1 MTRLKEFLKALSD
14 KDAKTYYVGGYVRDM
29 ILGKENKD
37 IDIEIHYITE
47 KEFLDTCKSFDLD
60 IKLCGQ
66 AFGVYKAVIDGQD
79 IDFSFPRTEKL
90 IGTKHTDFEI
100 VVDPFIGEEKASLRR
115 DFTINALMMDTQT
128 GTILDFHK
136 GMKDLQ
142 NKVIRHTSDKFSED
156 ALRVY
161 RAAQFAS
168 RFGFTVAP
176 ETLELC
182 ERIDVA
188 HLPQERIQE
197 ETYKAFTKGTPS
209 IYFDI
214 LKSIGIELVKEY
226 RSIDKIA
233 KKYDVEMCMAYL
245 AKCDSSFELTTNKSK
260 KYFEL
265 LHFMS
270 DIHSMMN
277 LQEYACEEYLM
288 SQLAKAWVSQKFD
301 DSMISVVF
309 DIFSLDTG
317 IKTEKEQLEFT
328 QFIKSVKEQYLTSK
342 ELMELG
348 YKGQELGKVLKE
360 MKALACQGLK
370 HGELLEIFKK

>member
-1 MTRLKEFLKALSD
+1 MTRLQDFLKTLSD
-14 KDAKTYYVGGYVRDM
+14 KGAKTYYVGGYVRDM

-47 KEFLDTCKSFDLD
+47 EEFLDTCKSFDLD

-66 AFGVYKAVIDGQD
+66 AFGVYKAVLDGQD

-90 IGTKHTDFEI
+90 IGAKHTDFEI
-100 VVDPFIGEEKASLRR
+100 AVDPFIGEEKASQRR
-115 DFTINALMMDTQT
+115 DFTINALMMDTQD

-136 GMKDLQ
+136 GMKDLED
-142 NKVIRHTSDKFSED
+142 KIIRHTSDKFSED

-168 RFGFTVAP
+168 RFGFIVAP

-182 ERIDVA
+182 KHIDVT

-214 LKSIGIELVKEY
+214 LKSVGIELVKEY
-226 RSIDKIA
+226 RSIDKVA

-245 AKCDSSFELTTNKSK
+245 AKCDSSFELTTHKSK
-260 KYFEL
+260 KYLEL

-270 DIHSMMN
+270 DI
-277 LQEYACEEYLM
+277 QEYVCGDYLI
-288 SQLAKAWVSQKFD
+288 SQLAKSWVSQKFD

-317 IKTEKEQLEFT
+317 IDIEKEKSEFI
-328 QFIKSVKEQYLTSK
+328 QFIKGVKEQYLTSK
-342 ELMELG
+342 ELIELG
-348 YKGQELGKVLKE
+348 YEGQALGKALKE
-360 MKALACQGLK
+360 MKALACQGVK
-370 HGELLEIFKK
+370 HGELLEIFKERI

>member
-14 KDAKTYYVGGYVRDM
+14 KGAKTYYVGGYVRDM
-29 ILGKENKD
+29 ILDKENKD

-47 KEFLDTCKSFDLD
+47 EEFLDTCKSFDLN

-66 AFGVYKAVIDGQD
+66 TFGVYKAILDGQD

-100 VVDPFIGEEKASLRR
+100 VVDPFIGELKASQRR

-128 GTILDFHK
+128 ETILDFHK
-136 GMKDLQ
+136 GVEDLE

-168 RFGFTVAP
+168 RFDFTIAP

-182 ERIDVA
+182 KQIDVT

-197 ETYKAFTKGTPS
+197 ETYKAFTKGKPS

-214 LKSIGIELVKEY
+214 LKSVGIELVKEY

-245 AKCDSSFELTTNKSK
+245 AKCDSSFELTTHKSK

-270 DIHSMMN
+270 AIH
-277 LQEYACEEYLM
+277 EYVCGDYLVHE
-288 SQLAKAWVSQKFD
+288 LAKSWVSQKFD
-301 DSMISVVF
+301 DSMISTVF

-317 IKTEKEQLEFT
+317 IDIEKEKLEFI
-328 QFIKSVKEQYLTSK
+328 QFIKDVKEQYLTSK
-342 ELMELG
+342 ELIELD
-348 YKGQELGKVLKE
+348 YEGQGLGKALKE
-360 MKALACQGLK
+360 MKILACQGLT
-370 HGELLEIFKK
+370 HDELFEIFKEHI

>member
-1 MTRLKEFLKALSD
+1 MTRLKEFLKALSE
-14 KDAKTYYVGGYVRDM
+14 KGAKTYYVGGYVRDM

-47 KEFLDTCKSFDLD
+47 EEFLDVCKSFDLD

-100 VVDPFIGEEKASLRR
+100 IVDPFIGELKASQRR

-128 GTILDFHK
+128 ETILDFHK
-136 GMKDLQ
+136 GMEDLE

-168 RFGFTVAP
+168 RFGFIVAL

-182 ERIDVA
+182 KQIDVT

-214 LKSIGIELVKEY
+214 LKSVGIELVKEY

-245 AKCDSSFELTTNKSK
+245 AKCDSAFELTTHKSK
-260 KYFEL
+260 KCFEL
-265 LHFMS
+265 LYFMS
-270 DIHSMMN
+270 DIH
-277 LQEYACEEYLM
+277 EYVCGDCLIHE
-288 SQLAKAWVSQKFD
+288 LAKAWVSQKFD

-317 IKTEKEQLEFT
+317 IDIETEKSEFI
-328 QFIKSVKEQYLTSK
+328 QFIKSVKEQYLTSQ

-348 YKGQELGKVLKE
+348 YEGQALGKALKE
-360 MKALACQGLK
+360 MKALACQGLT
-370 HGELLEIFKK
+370 HSELLKIFKERI

>member
-1 MTRLKEFLKALSD
+1 MTRLKEFLKALSE
-14 KDAKTYYVGGYVRDM
+14 KGAKTYYVGGYVRDM

-37 IDIEIHYITE
+37 IDIEIHYITKE
-47 KEFLDTCKSFDLD
+47 EFLDTCKDFSLD

-100 VVDPFIGEEKASLRR
+100 AVDPFIGEEKASQRR
-115 DFTINALMMDTQT
+115 DFTINALMMDTQD

-136 GMKDLQ
+136 GMKDLED
-142 NKVIRHTSDKFSED
+142 KIIRHTSDKFSED

-182 ERIDVA
+182 KKIDVT

-214 LKSIGIELVKEY
+214 LKSVGIELVKEY
-226 RSIDKIA
+226 RSIDRIA

-245 AKCDSSFELTTNKSK
+245 AKCDSAFELTTHKSK
-260 KYFEL
+260 KCLEL

-270 DIHSMMN
+270 DV
-277 LQEYACEEYLM
+277 QEYVCGDCLIHE
-288 SQLAKAWVSQKFD
+288 LAKAWVSQKFD
-301 DSMISVVF
+301 DSMISTVF

-317 IKTEKEQLEFT
+317 IDVEKEKSEFI

-342 ELMELG
+342 ELIELG
-348 YKGQELGKVLKE
+348 YEGQELGKALKE
-360 MKALACQGLK
+360 MKALACQGVN
-370 HGELLEIFKK
+370 HSELLEIFKERI

>member
-1 MTRLKEFLKALSD
+1 MTRLQEFLKALSE
-14 KDAKTYYVGGYVRDM
+14 KGAKTYYVGGYVRDK

-47 KEFLDTCKSFDLD
+47 KEFLDVCKSFCLD

-100 VVDPFIGEEKASLRR
+100 AVDPFIDEEKASQRR
-115 DFTINALMMDTQT
+115 DFTINALMMDTKDD
-128 GTILDFHK
+128 TILDFHH
-136 GMKDLQ
+136 GMEDLQ

-182 ERIDVA
+182 KKIDVT
-188 HLPQERIQE
+188 HLPQERIHE

-214 LKSIGIELVKEY
+214 LKSIGIELVKDH
-226 RSIDKIA
+226 RSIDKVT

-245 AKCDSSFELTTNKSK
+245 AKCDIAFELTTHKSK
-260 KYFEL
+260 KYLEL

-270 DIHSMMN
+270 DIH
-277 LQEYACEEYLM
+277 EYVCGDFLIHE
-288 SQLAKAWVSQKFD
+288 LAKAWVSQKFD

-317 IKTEKEQLEFT
+317 IDTEKEKLEFT
-328 QFIKSVKEQYLTSK
+328 QFIKGVKEQYLTSK

-348 YKGQELGKVLKE
+348 YEGQELGKALKE
-360 MKALACQGLK
+360 MNALACQGLTYS
-370 HGELLEIFKK
+370 ELLKIFKEHI

>member
-1 MTRLKEFLKALSD
+1 MTRLQEFLKALSE
-14 KDAKTYYVGGYVRDM
+14 KGAKTYYVGGYVRDM

-47 KEFLDTCKSFDLD
+47 EEFLDTCKSFDLD

-66 AFGVYKAVIDGQD
+66 AFGVYKAVVDGQD

-100 VVDPFIGEEKASLRR
+100 AVDPFIGEEKASQRR

-128 GTILDFHK
+128 GTILDFHQ
-136 GMKDLQ
+136 GMKDLDD
-142 NKVIRHTSDKFSED
+142 KVIRHTSDKFSED
-156 ALRVY
+156 ALRVF

-182 ERIDVA
+182 NKIDVT

-197 ETYKAFTKGTPS
+197 ETYKAFTKCTPS

-245 AKCDSSFELTTNKSK
+245 AKCDSSFGLTTHKSK
-260 KYFEL
+260 KYLEL

-270 DIHSMMN
+270 NI
-277 LQEYACEEYLM
+277 QEYVCGDYLIHE
-288 SQLAKAWVSQKFD
+288 LAKAWVSQKFD
-301 DSMISVVF
+301 DSMISTVF

-317 IKTEKEQLEFT
+317 IDIETEQLEFT

-342 ELMELG
+342 ELIELD
-348 YKGQELGKVLKE
+348 YTGQELGKVLKE

-370 HGELLEIFKK
+370 HGELFEIFKK

>member
-1 MTRLKEFLKALSD
+1 MTRLQEFLKALSE
-14 KDAKTYYVGGYVRDM
+14 KGAKTYYVGGYVRDK

-47 KEFLDTCKSFDLD
+47 EEFLDVCKSFDLD

-100 VVDPFIGEEKASLRR
+100 AVDPFIGEEKASMRR

-136 GMKDLQ
+136 GMKDLED
-142 NKVIRHTSDKFSED
+142 KIIRHTSDKFSED

-182 ERIDVA
+182 ERIDVV

-226 RSIDKIA
+226 RSVDKIA

-245 AKCDSSFELTTNKSK
+245 AKCDSSFGLTTHKSK
-260 KYFEL
+260 KCFEL

-348 YKGQELGKVLKE
+348 YKGQELGKALKE
-360 MKALACQGLK
+360 MKYLACEGLTR
-370 HGELLEIFKK
+370 EQLLDKFRK

>member
-1 MTRLKEFLKALSD
+1 MTRLQDFLKTLSD
-14 KDAKTYYVGGYVRDM
+14 KGAKTYYVGGYVRDM

-66 AFGVYKAVIDGQD
+66 AFGVYKAVLDGQD

-100 VVDPFIGEEKASLRR
+100 AVDPFIGEEKASQRR
-115 DFTINALMMDTQT
+115 DFTINALMMDTQD
-128 GTILDFHK
+128 GTILDFHE
-136 GMKDLQ
+136 GMKDLED
-142 NKVIRHTSDKFSED
+142 KIIRHTSDKFSED

-168 RFGFTVAP
+168 RFCFTVAP

-182 ERIDVA
+182 KQIDVT

-214 LKSIGIELVKEY
+214 LKSIGIDLVKDY

-245 AKCDSSFELTTNKSK
+245 AKCDSSFELTTHKAK
-260 KYFEL
+260 KYLEL
-265 LHFMS
+265 LYFMS
-270 DIHSMMN
+270 DI
-277 LQEYACEEYLM
+277 QEFVCGDCLIHE
-288 SQLAKAWVSQKFD
+288 LAKAWVSQKFD

-309 DIFSLDTG
+309 NIFSLDTG
-317 IKTEKEQLEFT
+317 IDIEKEKLEFI

-342 ELMELG
+342 KLIELG
-348 YKGQELGKVLKE
+348 YAGQELGKALKE
-360 MKALACQGLK
+360 MKALACQGLT
-370 HGELLEIFKK
+370 HCELLKIFKERI

>member
-1 MTRLKEFLKALSD
+1 MTRLQDFLKTLSD
-14 KDAKTYYVGGYVRDM
+14 KGAKTYYVGGYVRDM

-66 AFGVYKAVIDGQD
+66 AFGVYKAVLDGQD

-100 VVDPFIGEEKASLRR
+100 AVDPFIGEEKASQRR
-115 DFTINALMMDTQT
+115 DFTINALMMDTQD

-136 GMKDLQ
+136 GMKDLED
-142 NKVIRHTSDKFSED
+142 KIIRHTSDKFSED

-182 ERIDVA
+182 KKIDVT

-226 RSIDKIA
+226 RSIDKVA

-245 AKCDSSFELTTNKSK
+245 AKCDSTFELTTHKSK

-270 DIHSMMN
+270 DI
-277 LQEYACEEYLM
+277 QEYVCGDCLIHE
-288 SQLAKAWVSQKFD
+288 LAKAWVSQKFD
-301 DSMISVVF
+301 DSMIDVVF

-317 IKTEKEQLEFT
+317 IDAEQEKLEFI

-342 ELMELG
+342 ELIELG
-348 YKGQELGKVLKE
+348 YEGQALGKALKE
-360 MKALACQGLK
+360 MKALACQGVK
-370 HGELLEIFKK
+370 HGELLEVFRK

>member
-1 MTRLKEFLKALSD
+1 MTRLQEFLKALSE
-14 KDAKTYYVGGYVRDM
+14 KGAKTYYVGGYVRDK

-47 KEFLDTCKSFDLD
+47 EEFLDVCKSFDLD

-100 VVDPFIGEEKASLRR
+100 IVDPFIGEEKASMRS
-115 DFTINALMMDTQT
+115 DFTINALMMDTQS
-128 GTILDFHK
+128 GAILDFHH
-136 GMKDLQ
+136 GMEDLQ

-168 RFGFTVAP
+168 RFGFTIAP

-182 ERIDVA
+182 KHIDVT

-214 LKSIGIELVKEY
+214 LKSVGIELVKEY
-226 RSIDKIA
+226 RSIDEVA

-245 AKCDSSFELTTNKSK
+245 AKCDAGFELTTHKSK
-260 KYFEL
+260 KYLEL

-270 DIHSMMN
+270 DI
-277 LQEYACEEYLM
+277 QEYVCGDYLVHE
-288 SQLAKAWVSQKFD
+288 LAKSWVSRKFD
-301 DSMISVVF
+301 DSMISTVF

-317 IKTEKEQLEFT
+317 IDIETEKSEFI
-328 QFIKSVKEQYLTSK
+328 QFIKSVKEQYLTSQ

-348 YKGQELGKVLKE
+348 YEGQELGKALKE
-360 MKALACQGLK
+360 MKALACQGLT
-370 HGELLEIFKK
+370 HSELLKIFKEHI

>member
-1 MTRLKEFLKALSD
+1 MTRLKEFLKVLSE
-14 KDAKTYYVGGYVRDM
+14 KGAKTYYVCGYVRDM

-47 KEFLDTCKSFDLD
+47 KEFLDVCKSFDLD

-79 IDFSFPRTEKL
+79 IDFSFPRTKKL

-100 VVDPFIGEEKASLRR
+100 AVDPFIGEEKASMRR
-115 DFTINALMMDTQT
+115 DFTINALMMDTQS
-128 GTILDFHK
+128 GAILDFHH
-136 GMKDLQ
+136 GMEDLQ

-182 ERIDVA
+182 KKIDVT

-226 RSIDKIA
+226 RSIDKVA

-245 AKCDSSFELTTNKSK
+245 AKCDSTFELTTHKSK

-270 DIHSMMN
+270 DI
-277 LQEYACEEYLM
+277 QEFVCGDCLIHE
-288 SQLAKAWVSQKFD
+288 LAKAWVSQKFD
-301 DSMISVVF
+301 DSMIDVVF
-309 DIFSLDTG
+309 NIFSLDTG
-317 IKTEKEQLEFT
+317 IDAEQEKLEFT

-342 ELMELG
+342 ELIELG
-348 YKGQELGKVLKE
+348 YEGQALGKALKE
-360 MKALACQGLK
+360 MKALACQGVK
-370 HGELLEIFKK
+370 HSELLEIFKEHI

>member
-1 MTRLKEFLKALSD
+1 MTRLQEFLKALSE
-14 KDAKTYYVGGYVRDM
+14 KGAKTYYVGGYVRDK

-47 KEFLDTCKSFDLD
+47 EEFLDACKSFDLD

-100 VVDPFIGEEKASLRR
+100 AVDPFIGEEKASMRR

-136 GMKDLQ
+136 GMKDLED
-142 NKVIRHTSDKFSED
+142 KIIRHTSDKFSED

-182 ERIDVA
+182 KRIDVA

-245 AKCDSSFELTTNKSK
+245 AKCDSSFGLTTHKSK
-260 KYFEL
+260 KCFEL

-301 DSMISVVF
+301 DSMISTVF

-317 IKTEKEQLEFT
+317 IDIEKEKLEFI
-328 QFIKSVKEQYLTSK
+328 QFIKDVKEQYLTSK
-342 ELMELG
+342 ELIELG
-348 YKGQELGKVLKE
+348 YEGQELGKALKE
-360 MKALACQGLK
+360 MKYLACEGLTR
-370 HGELLEIFKK
+370 EQLLDKFRK

>member
-1 MTRLKEFLKALSD
+1 MTRLQEFLKVLSD
-14 KDAKTYYVGGYVRDM
+14 KGAKTYYVGGYVRDM

-47 KEFLDTCKSFDLD
+47 KEFLDVCKSFCLD

-100 VVDPFIGEEKASLRR
+100 IVDPFIGELKASQRR

-156 ALRVY
+156 ALRVF

-182 ERIDVA
+182 KQIDIT

-214 LKSIGIELVKEY
+214 LKSIGIDLVKDY

-245 AKCDSSFELTTNKSK
+245 AKCDSSFGLTTHKSK
-260 KYFEL
+260 KCFEL

-328 QFIKSVKEQYLTSK
+328 QFIKSVKEQYLTSQ

>member
-1 MTRLKEFLKALSD
+1 MTRLQDFLKTLSD
-14 KDAKTYYVGGYVRDM
+14 KGAKTYYVGGYVRDM

-47 KEFLDTCKSFDLD
+47 EEFLDTCKSFDLD

-66 AFGVYKAVIDGQD
+66 AFGVYKAVLDGQD

-90 IGTKHTDFEI
+90 IGAKHTDFEI
-100 VVDPFIGEEKASLRR
+100 AVDPFIGEEKASQRR
-115 DFTINALMMDTQT
+115 DFTINALMMDTQD

-136 GMKDLQ
+136 GMKDLED
-142 NKVIRHTSDKFSED
+142 KIIRHTSDKFSED
-156 ALRVY
+156 ALRIY

-168 RFGFTVAP
+168 RFDFTVAP

-182 ERIDVA
+182 KHIDVTY
-188 HLPQERIQE
+188 LPQERIQE

-226 RSIDKIA
+226 GSIDKIA

-245 AKCDSSFELTTNKSK
+245 AKCDSSFELTTHKSK
-260 KYFEL
+260 KCLEL
-265 LHFMS
+265 LYFMS
-270 DIHSMMN
+270 DI
-277 LQEYACEEYLM
+277 QEFVCGDCLIHE
-288 SQLAKAWVSQKFD
+288 LAKAWVSQKFD

-317 IKTEKEQLEFT
+317 IDIEKEKSEFI
-328 QFIKSVKEQYLTSK
+328 QFIKSVKGQYLTSK
-342 ELMELG
+342 ELIELG
-348 YKGQELGKVLKE
+348 YEGQALGKALKE
-360 MKALACQGLK
+360 MKALACQGVK
-370 HGELLEIFKK
+370 HGELLEIFKERI

>member
-1 MTRLKEFLKALSD
+1 MARLQEFLKALSE
-14 KDAKTYYVGGYVRDM
+14 KGAKTYYVGGYVRDK

-47 KEFLDTCKSFDLD
+47 EEFLDVCKSFDLD

-100 VVDPFIGEEKASLRR
+100 AVDPFIGEEKASMRR

-128 GTILDFHK
+128 GTILDFHQ
-136 GMKDLQ
+136 GMEDLED
-142 NKVIRHTSDKFSED
+142 KIIRHTSDKFSED

-245 AKCDSSFELTTNKSK
+245 AKCDSSFGLTTHKSK
-260 KYFEL
+260 KCFEL

-348 YKGQELGKVLKE
+348 YKGQELGKALKE
-360 MKALACQGLK
+360 MKYLACEGLTR
-370 HGELLEIFKK
+370 EQLLDKFRK

>member
-1 MTRLKEFLKALSD
+1 MTRLQDFLETLSD
-14 KDAKTYYVGGYVRDM
+14 KGAKTYYVGGYVRDM

-47 KEFLDTCKSFDLD
+47 EEFLDTCKSFDLD

-66 AFGVYKAVIDGQD
+66 AFGVYKAVLDGQD

-100 VVDPFIGEEKASLRR
+100 AVDPFIGEEKASQRR
-115 DFTINALMMDTQT
+115 DFTINALMMNTQN

-136 GMKDLQ
+136 GMKDLED
-142 NKVIRHTSDKFSED
+142 KIIRHTSDKFSED

-182 ERIDVA
+182 KHIDVT

-226 RSIDKIA
+226 RNIDKIA
-233 KKYDVEMCMAYL
+233 KKYDVEMCIAYL
-245 AKCDSSFELTTNKSK
+245 VKYDSDFELTTHKSK

-265 LHFMS
+265 LYFMS
-270 DIHSMMN
+270 DI
-277 LQEYACEEYLM
+277 QEFVCGDCLIYE
-288 SQLAKAWVSQKFD
+288 LAKVWVSQKFD
-301 DSMISVVF
+301 NSMISVVF

-317 IKTEKEQLEFT
+317 IDIEKEKSEFI
-328 QFIKSVKEQYLTSK
+328 QFIKSVEEQYLTSK
-342 ELMELG
+342 ELIELG
-348 YKGQELGKVLKE
+348 YEGQELGKALKE
-360 MKALACQGLK
+360 MKALACQGVK
-370 HGELLEIFKK
+370 HSELLEIFREQIKD

>member
-1 MTRLKEFLKALSD
+1 MTRLQEFLKALSE
-14 KDAKTYYVGGYVRDM
+14 KGAKTYYVGGYVRDK

-47 KEFLDTCKSFDLD
+47 EEFLDVCKSFDLD

-66 AFGVYKAVIDGQD
+66 AFGVYKVVIDGQD

-100 VVDPFIGEEKASLRR
+100 IVDPFIGEEKASMRR
-115 DFTINALMMDTQT
+115 DFTINALMMDTQS
-128 GTILDFHK
+128 GAILDFHH
-136 GMKDLQ
+136 GMEDLQ

-168 RFGFTVAP
+168 RFGFTIAP

-182 ERIDVA
+182 KHIDVT

-214 LKSIGIELVKEY
+214 LKSVGIELVKEY
-226 RSIDKIA
+226 RSIDEVA

-245 AKCDSSFELTTNKSK
+245 AKCDAGFELTTHKSK
-260 KYFEL
+260 KYLEL

-270 DIHSMMN
+270 DI
-277 LQEYACEEYLM
+277 QEYVCGDYLVHE
-288 SQLAKAWVSQKFD
+288 LAKSWVSRKFD
-301 DSMISVVF
+301 DSMISTVF

-317 IKTEKEQLEFT
+317 IDIETEKSEFI
-328 QFIKSVKEQYLTSK
+328 QFIKSVKEQYLTSQ

-348 YKGQELGKVLKE
+348 YEGQELGKALKE
-360 MKALACQGLK
+360 MKALACQGLT
-370 HGELLEIFKK
+370 HSELLKIFKEHI

>member
-1 MTRLKEFLKALSD
+1 MTRLKEFLKALSE
-14 KDAKTYYVGGYVRDM
+14 KGAKTYYVGGYVRDM

-37 IDIEIHYITE
+37 IDIEIHYITKE
-47 KEFLDTCKSFDLD
+47 EFLDVCKSFCLD

-100 VVDPFIGEEKASLRR
+100 IVDPFIGEEKASMRR

-128 GTILDFHK
+128 ETILDFHK
-136 GMKDLQ
+136 GMKDLE

-182 ERIDVA
+182 KQIDVT

-233 KKYDVEMCMAYL
+233 KKCDVEMCMAYL
-245 AKCDSSFELTTNKSK
+245 AKCDSDFELTTNKSK
-260 KYFEL
+260 KYLEL
-265 LHFMS
+265 LYFMS
-270 DIHSMMN
+270 DIH
-277 LQEYACEEYLM
+277 EYVCGDYLIHE
-288 SQLAKAWVSQKFD
+288 LAKSWVSQKFD

-317 IKTEKEQLEFT
+317 IDIETEKSEFT
-328 QFIKSVKEQYLTSK
+328 QFMKGVKEQYLASK
-342 ELMELG
+342 ELIELG
-348 YKGQELGKVLKE
+348 YIGQELGKALKE

-370 HGELLEIFKK
+370 HSELLEIFKK

>member
-1 MTRLKEFLKALSD
+1 MTRLQDFLKTLSD
-14 KDAKTYYVGGYVRDM
+14 KGAKTYYVGGYVRDM
-29 ILGKENKD
+29 IFGKENKD

-66 AFGVYKAVIDGQD
+66 AFGVYKAVLDEQD

-100 VVDPFIGEEKASLRR
+100 AVDPFIGEEKASQRR
-115 DFTINALMMDTQT
+115 DFTINALMMNTQD

-136 GMKDLQ
+136 GMKDLED
-142 NKVIRHTSDKFSED
+142 KIIRHTSDKFSED

-168 RFGFTVAP
+168 RFGFTVAS

-182 ERIDVA
+182 KHIDVT

-214 LKSIGIELVKEY
+214 LKSVGIELVKEY

-245 AKCDSSFELTTNKSK
+245 AKCDSGFELTTHKSK
-260 KYFEL
+260 KYLEL

-270 DIHSMMN
+270 DI
-277 LQEYACEEYLM
+277 QEFVCGDCLIHE
-288 SQLAKAWVSQKFD
+288 LAKACVSQKFD
-301 DSMISVVF
+301 DSMISTVF

-317 IKTEKEQLEFT
+317 IDVEKEKLEFI
-328 QFIKSVKEQYLTSK
+328 QFIKSVKEKYLTSQ
-342 ELMELG
+342 ELIKLG
-348 YKGQELGKVLKE
+348 YAGQELGKALKE
-360 MKALACQGLK
+360 MKALACQGLT
-370 HGELLEIFKK
+370 HGELLKIFKERI

>member
-1 MTRLKEFLKALSD
+1 MTRLTEFLKALSD
-14 KDAKTYYVGGYVRDM
+14 KGAKTYYVGGYVRDM

-47 KEFLDTCKSFDLD
+47 EEFLDVCKSFDLD

-66 AFGVYKAVIDGQD
+66 AFGVYKAVLDGQD
-79 IDFSFPRTEKL
+79 IDLSFPRTEKL
-90 IGTKHTDFEI
+90 VGTKHTDFEI
-100 VVDPFIGEEKASLRR
+100 VVDPFIGEEKASQRR

-128 GTILDFHK
+128 ETILDFHK
-136 GMKDLQ
+136 GMKDLE

-182 ERIDVA
+182 KHIDVT

-226 RSIDKIA
+226 RSIDKVA

-245 AKCDSSFELTTNKSK
+245 AKCDSSFELTTHKSK

-265 LHFMS
+265 LHFTS
-270 DIHSMMN
+270 DIHSMMS
-277 LQEYACEEYLM
+277 LQEYACEEYLL
-288 SQLAKAWVSQKFD
+288 SQLARSWVSQKFD

-317 IKTEKEQLEFT
+317 VETEKEQLEFT
-328 QFIKSVKEQYLTSK
+328 QFIKSVKEQYLTSQ

-348 YKGQELGKVLKE
+348 YIGQELGKALKE
-360 MKALACQGLK
+360 MKALACEGLT
-370 HGELLEIFKK
+370 HEQLLEKFRK

>member
-14 KDAKTYYVGGYVRDM
+14 KGAKTYYVGGYVRDM

-100 VVDPFIGEEKASLRR
+100 AVDPFIGEEKASMRR

-136 GMKDLQ
+136 GMKDLDD
-142 NKVIRHTSDKFSED
+142 KIIRHTSDKFLED

-182 ERIDVA
+182 KHIDVT

-214 LKSIGIELVKEY
+214 LKSVGIELVKEY
-226 RSIDKIA
+226 GGIDKIA

-245 AKCDSSFELTTNKSK
+245 AKCDSSFELTTHKSK
-260 KYFEL
+260 KYLEL

-270 DIHSMMN
+270 NI
-277 LQEYACEEYLM
+277 QEYVCGDYLIHE
-288 SQLAKAWVSQKFD
+288 LAKAWVSQKFD
-301 DSMISVVF
+301 DYMISTVF

-317 IKTEKEQLEFT
+317 IDIEKEKSEFI
-328 QFIKSVKEQYLTSK
+328 QFIKGVKEQYLTSK

-348 YKGQELGKVLKE
+348 YEGQELGKALKE

-370 HGELLEIFKK
+370 HSELLEIFKK

>member
-1 MTRLKEFLKALSD
+1 MTRLQDFLKTLSD
-14 KDAKTYYVGGYVRDM
+14 KGAKTYYVGGYVRDM

-66 AFGVYKAVIDGQD
+66 AFGVYKAVLDGQD

-100 VVDPFIGEEKASLRR
+100 VVDPFIGEEKASQRR
-115 DFTINALMMDTQT
+115 DFTINALMMDTQD

-136 GMKDLQ
+136 GMKDLDD
-142 NKVIRHTSDKFSED
+142 KIIRHTSDKFSED

-182 ERIDVA
+182 KKIDVT

-214 LKSIGIELVKEY
+214 LKSVGIELVKDY

-245 AKCDSSFELTTNKSK
+245 AKCDSSFELTTHKSK
-260 KYFEL
+260 KCFKL

-270 DIHSMMN
+270 DI
-277 LQEYACEEYLM
+277 QEYVCGDCLIHE
-288 SQLAKAWVSQKFD
+288 LAKAWVSQKFD

-309 DIFSLDTG
+309 DIFSLDTD
-317 IKTEKEQLEFT
+317 IDAEQEKSEFI

-342 ELMELG
+342 ELIELG
-348 YKGQELGKVLKE
+348 YEGQALGKVLKE
-360 MKALACQGLK
+360 MKALACQGVK
-370 HGELLEIFKK
+370 HSELLEIFKEHI

>member
-1 MTRLKEFLKALSD
+1 MTRLKEFLKALSE
-14 KDAKTYYVGGYVRDM
+14 KGAKTYYVGGYVRDM

-47 KEFLDTCKSFDLD
+47 KEFLDVCKSFDLD

-66 AFGVYKAVIDGQD
+66 AFGVYKAVLDGQD

-100 VVDPFIGEEKASLRR
+100 AVDPFIGEEKASMRR
-115 DFTINALMMDTQT
+115 DFTINALMMDTQS
-128 GTILDFHK
+128 GIILDFHK
-136 GMKDLQ
+136 GMKDLE

-168 RFGFTVAP
+168 RFGFTIAP

-182 ERIDVA
+182 KKIDVT
-188 HLPQERIQE
+188 HLPYERIQE

-214 LKSIGIELVKEY
+214 LKSVGIELVKEY
-226 RSIDKIA
+226 RSIDKVA

-245 AKCDSSFELTTNKSK
+245 AKCDSSFELTTHKSK
-260 KYFEL
+260 KCFEL

-288 SQLAKAWVSQKFD
+288 SQLAKSWVSQKFD
-301 DSMISVVF
+301 DSMISTVF

-317 IKTEKEQLEFT
+317 IDIETEKSEFV

-342 ELMELG
+342 ELIELG
-348 YKGQELGKVLKE
+348 YTGQELGKALKE
-360 MKALACQGLK
+360 MKYLACEGLTR
-370 HGELLEIFKK
+370 EQLLDKFRK

>member
-1 MTRLKEFLKALSD
+1 MTRLKEFLKALSE
-14 KDAKTYYVGGYVRDM
+14 KGANTYYVGGYVRDM

-47 KEFLDTCKSFDLD
+47 EEFLDICKSFDLD

-100 VVDPFIGEEKASLRR
+100 VVDPFIGEEKASQRR

-128 GTILDFHK
+128 GAILDFHK
-136 GMKDLQ
+136 GMKDLED
-142 NKVIRHTSDKFSED
+142 KIIRHTSDKFSED

-245 AKCDSSFELTTNKSK
+245 AKCDSSFGLTTHKSK
-260 KYFEL
+260 KCFEL

-301 DSMISVVF
+301 ASMISTVF

-317 IKTEKEQLEFT
+317 IDIEQEKLEFT

-348 YKGQELGKVLKE
+348 YKGQELGKALKE
-360 MKALACQGLK
+360 MKYLACEGLTR
-370 HGELLEIFKK
+370 EQLLDKFRK

>member
-1 MTRLKEFLKALSD
+1 MTRLQEFLKALSE
-14 KDAKTYYVGGYVRDM
+14 KGAKTYYVGGYVRDK

-47 KEFLDTCKSFDLD
+47 EEFLDACKSFGLD

-100 VVDPFIGEEKASLRR
+100 AVDPFIGEEKASMRR

-136 GMKDLQ
+136 GMKDLED
-142 NKVIRHTSDKFSED
+142 KIIRHTSDKFSED

-182 ERIDVA
+182 ERIDVV

-214 LKSIGIELVKEY
+214 LESIGIELVKDY
-226 RSIDKIA
+226 RSIDKVT

-277 LQEYACEEYLM
+277 LQECACEEYLM

-317 IKTEKEQLEFT
+317 IDTEQEKSEFI
-328 QFIKSVKEQYLTSK
+328 QFIKDVKEQYLTSK

-348 YKGQELGKVLKE
+348 YEGQELGKSLKE
-360 MKALACQGLK
+360 MRALACEGLT
-370 HGELLEIFKK
+370 HEQLLEKFRK

>member
-14 KDAKTYYVGGYVRDM
+14 KGAKTYYVGGYVRDM

-47 KEFLDTCKSFDLD
+47 EEFLDVCKSFDLD

-100 VVDPFIGEEKASLRR
+100 AVDPFIGEEKASMRR

-136 GMKDLQ
+136 GMEDLQ

-156 ALRVY
+156 ALRVF

-176 ETLELC
+176 ETLDLC
-182 ERIDVA
+182 KHIDVT
-188 HLPQERIQE
+188 HLPYERIQE

-245 AKCDSSFELTTNKSK
+245 AKCDSGFELTTHKSK

-270 DIHSMMN
+270 DIHSMMS
-277 LQEYACEEYLM
+277 LQEYVCEEYLM
-288 SQLAKAWVSQKFD
+288 SKLAKSWVSRKFN

-309 DIFSLDTG
+309 DIFSLNTG
-317 IKTEKEQLEFT
+317 IDTEKEQLEFA
-328 QFIKSVKEQYLTSK
+328 QFIKGVKEQYLTSQ
-342 ELMELG
+342 ELIELG
-348 YKGQELGKVLKE
+348 YEGQELGKALKE
-360 MKALACQGLK
+360 MKALACEGLTHEQLIEK
-370 HGELLEIFKK
+370 FKK

>member
-14 KDAKTYYVGGYVRDM
+14 KGAKTYYVGGYVRDM

-100 VVDPFIGEEKASLRR
+100 AVDPFIGEEKASMRR

-136 GMKDLQ
+136 GMKDLDD
-142 NKVIRHTSDKFSED
+142 KVIRHTSDKFSED

-168 RFGFTVAP
+168 RFGFTIAP

-182 ERIDVA
+182 KKIDVT

-197 ETYKAFTKGTPS
+197 EAYKAFTKGTPS

-214 LKSIGIELVKEY
+214 LKSIGIELVKDY

-233 KKYDVEMCMAYL
+233 KKYDVEMCMVYL
-245 AKCDSSFELTTNKSK
+245 AKCDSSFELTTHKSK

-288 SQLAKAWVSQKFD
+288 SQLAKSWVSQKLD
-301 DSMISVVF
+301 DSMISTVF

-317 IKTEKEQLEFT
+317 IDIEQEKLEFT

-342 ELMELG
+342 ELIELG
-348 YKGQELGKVLKE
+348 YTGQELGKALKE
-360 MKALACQGLK
+360 MKALACEGLT
-370 HGELLEIFKK
+370 HEQLLEKFRK

>member
-1 MTRLKEFLKALSD
+1 MTRLQEFLKVLSE
-14 KDAKTYYVGGYVRDM
+14 KGAKTYYVGGYVRDM

-47 KEFLDTCKSFDLD
+47 EEFLDVCKSFDLN

-66 AFGVYKAVIDGQD
+66 AFGVYKAVLDGQD

-100 VVDPFIGEEKASLRR
+100 AVDPFIGEEKASMRR

-128 GTILDFHK
+128 GTILDFHQ
-136 GMKDLQ
+136 GMKDLED
-142 NKVIRHTSDKFSED
+142 KIIRHTSDKFSED

-161 RAAQFAS
+161 RAARFAS

-182 ERIDVA
+182 KQIDVT

-245 AKCDSSFELTTNKSK
+245 AKCDSAFELTTHKSK
-260 KYFEL
+260 KYLEL

-270 DIHSMMN
+270 NI
-277 LQEYACEEYLM
+277 QEYVCGDYLIHE
-288 SQLAKAWVSQKFD
+288 LAKAWVSQKFD
-301 DSMISVVF
+301 DSMIGTVF
-309 DIFSLDTG
+309 DIFSLDTD
-317 IKTEKEQLEFT
+317 IDIEQEKLEFT

-348 YKGQELGKVLKE
+348 YSGQELGKALKE

>member
-14 KDAKTYYVGGYVRDM
+14 KGAKTYYVGGYVRDK

-47 KEFLDTCKSFDLD
+47 EEFLDVCKSFDLD

-100 VVDPFIGEEKASLRR
+100 AVDPFIGEEKASMRR
-115 DFTINALMMDTQT
+115 DFTINALMTDTQT
-128 GTILDFHK
+128 ETILDFHQ
-136 GMKDLQ
+136 GMKDLDD
-142 NKVIRHTSDKFSED
+142 KVIRHTSDKFSED
-156 ALRVY
+156 ALRVF

-182 ERIDVA
+182 KKIDVT

-245 AKCDSSFELTTNKSK
+245 AKCDSSFGLTTHKSK
-260 KYFEL
+260 KCFEL

-277 LQEYACEEYLM
+277 LQECACEEYLM

-348 YKGQELGKVLKE
+348 YKGQELGKALKE
-360 MKALACQGLK
+360 MKYLACEGLTR
-370 HGELLEIFKK
+370 EQLLDKFRK

>member
-37 IDIEIHYITE
+37 INIEIHYITE
-47 KEFLDTCKSFDLD
+47 KEFLDVCKSFGLD

-90 IGTKHTDFEI
+90 VGTKHTDFEI
-100 VVDPFIGEEKASLRR
+100 AVDPFIGEEKASQRR

-136 GMKDLQ
+136 GMKDLED
-142 NKVIRHTSDKFSED
+142 KIIRHTSDKFSED

-226 RSIDKIA
+226 KSIDKIA

-245 AKCDSSFELTTNKSK
+245 AKCDSSFGLTTHKSK
-260 KYFEL
+260 KCFEL

-317 IKTEKEQLEFT
+317 IDTEQEKSEFI
-328 QFIKSVKEQYLTSK
+328 QFVKSVKEQYLTSK
-342 ELMELG
+342 ELIELG
-348 YKGQELGKVLKE
+348 YKGQGLGKVLKE
-360 MKALACQGLK
+360 MKYLACEGLT
-370 HGELLEIFKK
+370 HEQLLEKFRK

>member
-14 KDAKTYYVGGYVRDM
+14 KGAKTYYVGGYVRDM

-47 KEFLDTCKSFDLD
+47 KEFLDTCKSFNLD

-66 AFGVYKAVIDGQD
+66 AFGVYKAVLDGQD

-100 VVDPFIGEEKASLRR
+100 AVDPFIGEEKASQRR
-115 DFTINALMMDTQT
+115 DFTINALMMDTQD

-136 GMKDLQ
+136 GMKDLED
-142 NKVIRHTSDKFSED
+142 KIIRHTSDKFSED

-182 ERIDVA
+182 KQIDVT

-214 LKSIGIELVKEY
+214 LKSVGIELVKEY
-226 RSIDKIA
+226 RSIDKVA

-245 AKCDSSFELTTNKSK
+245 AKCDSSFELTTHKSK
-260 KYFEL
+260 KCLEL

-270 DIHSMMN
+270 DI
-277 LQEYACEEYLM
+277 QEYACGDYLIHE
-288 SQLAKAWVSQKFD
+288 LAKSWVSRKLG
-301 DSMISVVF
+301 DSMISTVF
-309 DIFSLDTG
+309 DVFSLDTG
-317 IKTEKEQLEFT
+317 IDTEKEKLEFT
-328 QFIKSVKEQYLTSK
+328 KFMKSVKEQYLTSK
-342 ELMELG
+342 ELIELG
-348 YKGQELGKVLKE
+348 YEGQGLGKALKE
-360 MKALACQGLK
+360 MKALACQGVK
-370 HGELLEIFKK
+370 HGELLEVFRK

>member
-1 MTRLKEFLKALSD
+1 MTRLQDFLKTLSD
-14 KDAKTYYVGGYVRDM
+14 KGAKTYYVGGYVRDM

-47 KEFLDTCKSFDLD
+47 EEFLDVCKSFDLD

-100 VVDPFIGEEKASLRR
+100 IVDPFIGELKASQRR

-128 GTILDFHK
+128 ETILDFHK
-136 GMKDLQ
+136 GMEDLE

-168 RFGFTVAP
+168 RFGFIVAL

-182 ERIDVA
+182 KQIDVT

-214 LKSIGIELVKEY
+214 LKSVGIELVKEY

-245 AKCDSSFELTTNKSK
+245 AKCDSAFELTTHKSK
-260 KYFEL
+260 KCFEL
-265 LHFMS
+265 LYFMS
-270 DIHSMMN
+270 DIH
-277 LQEYACEEYLM
+277 EYVCGDCLIHE
-288 SQLAKAWVSQKFD
+288 LAKAWVSQKFD

-317 IKTEKEQLEFT
+317 IDIETEKSEFI
-328 QFIKSVKEQYLTSK
+328 QFIKSVKEQYLTSQ

-348 YKGQELGKVLKE
+348 YEGQALGKALKE
-360 MKALACQGLK
+360 MKALACQGLT
-370 HGELLEIFKK
+370 HSELLKIFKERI

>member
-1 MTRLKEFLKALSD
+1 MTRLQDFLKTLSY
-14 KDAKTYYVGGYVRDM
+14 KGAKTYYVGGYVRDM

-66 AFGVYKAVIDGQD
+66 AFGVYKAVLDGQD

-100 VVDPFIGEEKASLRR
+100 VVDPFIGEEKASQRR
-115 DFTINALMMDTQT
+115 DFTINALMMDTQD

-136 GMKDLQ
+136 GMKDLED
-142 NKVIRHTSDKFSED
+142 KIIRHTSDKFSED

-182 ERIDVA
+182 KKIDVT

-214 LKSIGIELVKEY
+214 LKSVGIELVKEY

-245 AKCDSSFELTTNKSK
+245 AKCDSTFELTTHKSK

-270 DIHSMMN
+270 DI
-277 LQEYACEEYLM
+277 QEYVCGDCLIHE
-288 SQLAKAWVSQKFD
+288 LAKAWVSQKFD

-317 IKTEKEQLEFT
+317 IDIEKEKLEFT
-328 QFIKSVKEQYLTSK
+328 KFMKSVKEQYLTSK
-342 ELMELG
+342 ELIKLG
-348 YKGQELGKVLKE
+348 YEGQGLGKALKE
-360 MKALACQGLK
+360 MKALACQGVK
-370 HGELLEIFKK
+370 HSELLEIFKERI